1 VKILKKL
8 SKLKQSLML
17 ISMSALLVV
26 SITNSAYALDIK
38 SALSEDAV
46 MIYENVNKHLGLE
59 LTDKGKLNFHESFF
73 KSYVQNGWNLK
84 PVSFNSALV
93 DSKVNDN
100 KVKFVNYI
108 LSYKERTL
116 TMNLIHYPEQ
126 KQVISSISEI
136 VPVSPSNVLKF
147 YADRTKEDSGWDKVF
162 DTDDYSMFQQDGRVQ
177 YVNYHISGDNA
188 TVIYSYS
195 NVFNY

>member
-1 VKILKKL
+1 VKILKKI
-8 SKLKQSLML
+8 SKLKQSLVVAGVSTL
-17 ISMSALLVV
+17 LTVSMVN
-26 SITNSAYALDIK
+26 TAYALDVK

-46 MIYENVNKHLGLE
+46 MIYENVNKHLKLE
-59 LTDKGKLNFHESFF
+59 LTDKNKLAFHESFF

-84 PVSFNSALV
+84 PVSFNGALV
-93 DSKVNDN
+93 DSKVSDN

-126 KQVISSISEI
+126 KQVMSSISEI
-136 VPVSPSNVLKF
+136 VPVSPSNVLSF
-147 YADRTKEDSGWDKVF
+147 YADRSKEDSGWSKVF
-162 DTDDYSMFQQDGRVQ
+162 DTDDYSMFQQDGRIQ
-177 YVNYHISGDNA
+177 YVNYHISGDSA